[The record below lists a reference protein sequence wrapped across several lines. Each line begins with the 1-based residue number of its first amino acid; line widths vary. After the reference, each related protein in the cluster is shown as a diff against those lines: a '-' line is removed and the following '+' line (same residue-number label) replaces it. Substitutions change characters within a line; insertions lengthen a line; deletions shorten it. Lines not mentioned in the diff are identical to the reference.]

1 MNRSIIE
8 RRLERLRKLQDSKQK
23 GTEKELKREF
33 RRLLSELRR
42 VIGEEFS
49 INANEEKLSY
59 TVLRKNGRLEE
70 FWHKVEAT
78 ILLLSLRVPEL
89 LNDTAYTAYYNSWA
103 GLALAVSET
112 VKPKPYKVLATA
124 FATPTA
130 ETMAV
135 ALAKNPYFKDYK
147 QYSKELSEDLQKS
160 ILRDIKKNLATGADL
175 STLSQTVNDRT
186 QKAFRAAVQASRTTS
201 HTFTEAGLGDAGKGL
216 DEGFKA
222 VKAYSD
228 QAVKQTERA
237 TRAAETIGERTA
249 KAIKT
254 GRPLPLLE
262 VPPVEVRAVNRGN
275 KVANFA
281 KTKNIGPA
289 AKAQLTAL
297 DIEEVFI
304 KAGEEPDNKNN
315 AQNLPVLQMYKT
327 WRSMRDERVRQTP
340 KANHRKMDGVSIPVK
355 ERFDLGHGVTTDVP
369 GNSGD
374 PANDARC
381 RCILIYDLKEG

>member
-1 MNRSIIE
+1 MNRNFIE
-8 RRLERLRKLQDSKQK
+8 RQLERIRKSQDRKQK

-42 VIGEEFS
+42 IIGEEFS
-49 INANEEKLSY
+49 INADEEKLSY
-59 TVLRKNGRLEE
+59 TVLRKNGRAEE

-78 ILLLSLRVPEL
+78 ILLLSLKIPEL

-112 VKPKPYKVLATA
+112 VKPKPYKALATA
-124 FATPTA
+124 FATPTD

-147 QYSKELSEDLQKS
+147 QYSKELAEDLQKS

-222 VKAYSD
+222 VKAYSE

-262 VPPVEVRAVNRGN
+262 VPPVEVRPVNRGN

-304 KAGEEPDNKNN
+304 KAGEEPNNPNN
-315 AQNLPVLQMYKT
+315 AQKLPVLQMYKT

-355 ERFDLGHGVTTDVP
+355 DQFDLGHGVTTDVP

-381 RCILIYDLKEG
+381 RCILLYDLKEG

>member
-1 MNRSIIE
+1 MNRNFIE
-8 RRLERLRKLQDSKQK
+8 RQLERIRKSQDRKQK

-42 VIGEEFS
+42 IIGEEFS
-49 INANEEKLSY
+49 INADEEKLSY
-59 TVLRKNGRLEE
+59 TVLRKNGRAEE

-78 ILLLSLRVPEL
+78 ILLLSLKIPEL

-112 VKPKPYKVLATA
+112 VKPKPYKALATA
-124 FATPTA
+124 FTTPTD

-147 QYSKELSEDLQKS
+147 QYSKELAEDLQKS

-186 QKAFRAAVQASRTTS
+186 QKAFRATVQASRTTS

-222 VKAYSD
+222 VKNYSE

-262 VPPVEVRAVNRGN
+262 VPPVEVRPVNRGN

-304 KAGEEPDNKNN
+304 KAGEEPNNPNN
-315 AQNLPVLQMYKT
+315 AQNLPVVQMYKT

-381 RCILIYDLKEG
+381 RCILLYDLKEG

>member
-1 MNRSIIE
+1 MNQSIIE
-8 RRLERLRKLQDSKQK
+8 RQLERIRKSQDRKQK

-33 RRLLSELRR
+33 RRLLSELRK

-49 INANEEKLSY
+49 INTNEEKLSY

-70 FWHKVEAT
+70 FLHKVEAT
-78 ILLLSLRVPEL
+78 ILFLSLRVPEL

-130 ETMAV
+130 ETLAV

-147 QYSKELSEDLQKS
+147 QYSKELAEDLQKS

-222 VKAYSD
+222 VKAYSE
-228 QAVKQTERA
+228 QVTKQTERA

-249 KAIKT
+249 KAIKA

-262 VPPVEVRAVNRGN
+262 VEARPVNRGH

-304 KAGEEPDNKNN
+304 KAEIAPNN
-315 AQNLPVLQMYKT
+315 AQNLPVVQMYKT

-381 RCILIYDLKEG
+381 RCILLYDLKEG

>member
-1 MNRSIIE
+1 MNRGIIE
-8 RRLERLRKLQDSKQK
+8 RQLERIRKSQDKKQK

-49 INANEEKLSY
+49 INTNEEKLSY
-59 TVLRKNGRLEE
+59 TILRKNGRAEE

-78 ILLLSLRVPEL
+78 ILLLSLKVPEL

-147 QYSKELSEDLQKS
+147 QYSKELAKDLQKS

-186 QKAFRAAVQASRTTS
+186 QKAFRATVQASRTTS

-222 VKAYSD
+222 VKSYSE
-228 QAVKQTERA
+228 QVTKQTERA
-237 TRAAETIGERTA
+237 ARAAETIGERTA
-249 KAIKT
+249 KAIKA
-254 GRPLPLLE
+254 GKPLPLLE
-262 VPPVEVRAVNRGN
+262 VPPVEVRSVNRGN

-304 KAGEEPDNKNN
+304 KAGEEPNNKNN

-327 WRSMRDERVRQTP
+327 WRSMRDERVRHTS

-381 RCILIYDLKEG
+381 RCILLYDLKEG

>member
-1 MNRSIIE
+1 MNRNFIE
-8 RRLERLRKLQDSKQK
+8 RQLERIRKSQDRKQK

-49 INANEEKLSY
+49 INTNEEKLSY
-59 TVLRKNGRLEE
+59 TVLRKNGRAEE

-103 GLALAVSET
+103 GLSLAVSET

-147 QYSKELSEDLQKS
+147 QYSKELAEDLQKS
-160 ILRDIKKNLATGADL
+160 ILKDIKKNLATGADL

-222 VKAYSD
+222 VKAYSE
-228 QAVKQTERA
+228 QVTKRTERA

-249 KAIKT
+249 KAIKA

-262 VPPVEVRAVNRGN
+262 VPPVEVRQGNRGN

-281 KTKNIGPA
+281 KKNIGPA

-297 DIEEVFI
+297 NIEEVFL
-304 KAGEEPDNKNN
+304 KAGEESNN
-315 AQNLPVLQMYKT
+315 AQNLPILQMYKT

-381 RCILIYDLKEG
+381 RCILLYDLKEG

>member
-49 INANEEKLSY
+49 INTNEEKLSY
-59 TVLRKNGRLEE
+59 TVLRKSGRAEE

-78 ILLLSLRVPEL
+78 ILLLGLRVPEL

-147 QYSKELSEDLQKS
+147 QYSKELAEDLQKS
-160 ILRDIKKNLATGADL
+160 ILKDIKKNLATGADL

-222 VKAYSD
+222 VKAYSE
-228 QAVKQTERA
+228 QVTKRTERA
-237 TRAAETIGERTA
+237 TRVAETIGERTA

-262 VPPVEVRAVNRGN
+262 VPPVEVRPVNRGH

-304 KAGEEPDNKNN
+304 KAETTPNN
-315 AQNLPVLQMYKT
+315 AQKLPALQMYKT

-355 ERFDLGHGVTTDVP
+355 DRFDLGHGVTTDVP

-381 RCILIYDLKEG
+381 RCILLYDLKEG

>member
-147 QYSKELSEDLQKS
+147 QYSKELSADLQKS
-160 ILRDIKKNLATGADL
+160 ILRDIKKNLATGAL
-175 STLSQTVNDRT
+175 
-186 QKAFRAAVQASRTTS
+186 
-201 HTFTEAGLGDAGKGL
+201 
-216 DEGFKA
+216 
-222 VKAYSD
+222 
-228 QAVKQTERA
+228 
-237 TRAAETIGERTA
+237 
-249 KAIKT
+249 
-254 GRPLPLLE
+254 
-262 VPPVEVRAVNRGN
+262 
-275 KVANFA
+275 
-281 KTKNIGPA
+281 
-289 AKAQLTAL
+289 
-297 DIEEVFI
+297 
-304 KAGEEPDNKNN
+304 
-315 AQNLPVLQMYKT
+315 
-327 WRSMRDERVRQTP
+327 
-340 KANHRKMDGVSIPVK
+340 
-355 ERFDLGHGVTTDVP
+355 
-369 GNSGD
+369 NSF
-374 PANDARC
+374 
-381 RCILIYDLKEG
+381 

>member
-8 RRLERLRKLQDSKQK
+8 RQLERIRKSQDRKQK

-49 INANEEKLSY
+49 INTNKDKLSY
-59 TVLRKNGRLEE
+59 TVLRKNGRAEE

-135 ALAKNPYFKDYK
+135 ALAKNSYFKDYK
-147 QYSKELSEDLQKS
+147 QYSKELAKDLQKS
-160 ILRDIKKNLATGADL
+160 ILRDIKKNLATGANL

-186 QKAFRAAVQASRTTS
+186 QKAFRAVVQASRTTS

-222 VKAYSD
+222 VKVYSE
-228 QAVKQTERA
+228 QVTKQTERA

-249 KAIKT
+249 KAIKA

-262 VPPVEVRAVNRGN
+262 VEARPVNRGN

-304 KAGEEPDNKNN
+304 KAETTPNN
-315 AQNLPVLQMYKT
+315 AQKLPVVQMYKT

-381 RCILIYDLKEG
+381 RCILLYDLKEG

>member
-1 MNRSIIE
+1 MNRNFIE
-8 RRLERLRKLQDSKQK
+8 RQLERIRKSQDRKQK

-42 VIGEEFS
+42 IIGEEFS
-49 INANEEKLSY
+49 INADEEKLSY
-59 TVLRKNGRLEE
+59 TVLRKNGRAEE

-78 ILLLSLRVPEL
+78 ILLLSLKIPEL

-112 VKPKPYKVLATA
+112 VKPKPYKALATA
-124 FATPTA
+124 FATPTD

-147 QYSKELSEDLQKS
+147 QYSKELAEDLQKS

-222 VKAYSD
+222 VKAYSE

-249 KAIKT
+249 KAIKA

-262 VPPVEVRAVNRGN
+262 VPPVETRLANRGN

-304 KAGEEPDNKNN
+304 KAGEEPNNPNN
-315 AQNLPVLQMYKT
+315 AQKLPVLQMYKT

-355 ERFDLGHGVTTDVP
+355 DQFDLGHGVTTDVP

-381 RCILIYDLKEG
+381 RCILLYDLKEG

>member
-8 RRLERLRKLQDSKQK
+8 RRLERLRKLQDRKQK
-23 GTEKELKREF
+23 GTEIELKREF

-262 VPPVEVRAVNRGN
+262 VPPVEVRPVNRGN

>member
-1 MNRSIIE
+1 MNQNIIE

-59 TVLRKNGRLEE
+59 TVLRKNGRAEE
-70 FWHKVEAT
+70 FLHKVEAT
-78 ILLLSLRVPEL
+78 ILLLSLKVPEL
-89 LNDTAYTAYYNSWA
+89 LNNTAYTAYYNSWA

-147 QYSKELSEDLQKS
+147 QYSNELAKDLQKS
-160 ILRDIKKNLATGADL
+160 ILKDIKKNLATGADL

-222 VKAYSD
+222 VKAYSE
-228 QAVKQTERA
+228 QVTKQTERA
-237 TRAAETIGERTA
+237 ARAAETIGERTA
-249 KAIKT
+249 KAIKA

-262 VPPVEVRAVNRGN
+262 VPPVEVRPGNRGS

-297 DIEEVFI
+297 DVEEVFI
-304 KAGEEPDNKNN
+304 KAGTTPNNN
-315 AQNLPVLQMYKT
+315 AQNLPVVQMYKI

-355 ERFDLGHGVTTDVP
+355 DRFDLGHGVTTDVP

-381 RCILIYDLKEG
+381 RCILLYDLKEG

>member
-1 MNRSIIE
+1 MNQSIIE

-23 GTEKELKREF
+23 GTEKKLKREF

-59 TVLRKNGRLEE
+59 TVLRKNGRVEE
-70 FWHKVEAT
+70 FWHKVETT

-130 ETMAV
+130 ETVAV

-147 QYSKELSEDLQKS
+147 QYSKELAKDLQNS

-222 VKAYSD
+222 VKAYSE
-228 QAVKQTERA
+228 QVTKQTERA

-249 KAIKT
+249 KAIKA

-262 VPPVEVRAVNRGN
+262 VEARSVNRGH

-281 KTKNIGPA
+281 KTNNIGPA

-297 DIEEVFI
+297 DVEEVFL
-304 KAGEEPDNKNN
+304 KAGEEPNN
-315 AQNLPVLQMYKT
+315 AQKLPVLQMYKT

-355 ERFDLGHGVTTDVP
+355 DRFDLGHGVTTDVP

-381 RCILIYDLKEG
+381 RCILLYDLKEG

>member
-1 MNRSIIE
+1 MNRNFIE
-8 RRLERLRKLQDSKQK
+8 RQLERIRKSQDRKQK

-59 TVLRKNGRLEE
+59 TVLRKNGRAEDFL
-70 FWHKVEAT
+70 HKVEAT
-78 ILLLSLRVPEL
+78 ILLLSLKVPEL

-112 VKPKPYKVLATA
+112 VKPNPYKVLATA

-147 QYSKELSEDLQKS
+147 QYSKELAKELQKS
-160 ILRDIKKNLATGADL
+160 ILKDIKKNLATGADL

-222 VKAYSD
+222 VKAYSE

-249 KAIKT
+249 KAIKA
-254 GRPLPLLE
+254 GRPLPLLK
-262 VPPVEVRAVNRGN
+262 VPPVEVNRGN

-297 DIEEVFI
+297 DIEEVFL
-304 KAGEEPDNKNN
+304 KAGEEPNN
-315 AQNLPVLQMYKT
+315 AQNLPTLQMYKT
-327 WRSMRDERVRQTP
+327 WRSMRDERVRHTS

-381 RCILIYDLKEG
+381 RCILLYDLKDG

>member
-8 RRLERLRKLQDSKQK
+8 RQLERIRKSQDRKQK

-49 INANEEKLSY
+49 INTNEEKLSY
-59 TVLRKNGRLEE
+59 TILRKNGRAEE

-78 ILLLSLRVPEL
+78 ILLLSLKVPEL

-147 QYSKELSEDLQKS
+147 QYSKELAKDLQKS

-222 VKAYSD
+222 VKAYSE
-228 QAVKQTERA
+228 QVTKQTERA
-237 TRAAETIGERTA
+237 ARAAETIGERTA
-249 KAIKT
+249 KAIKA
-254 GRPLPLLE
+254 GKPLPLLE
-262 VPPVEVRAVNRGN
+262 VPPVEVRSVNRGN

-304 KAGEEPDNKNN
+304 KAGEEPNNKNN

-327 WRSMRDERVRQTP
+327 WRSMRDERVRHTS

-381 RCILIYDLKEG
+381 RCILLYDLKEG

>member
-1 MNRSIIE
+1 MNRNFIE
-8 RRLERLRKLQDSKQK
+8 RQLERIRKSQDRKQK

-33 RRLLSELRR
+33 KRLLSELRR

-49 INANEEKLSY
+49 INTNEEKLSY
-59 TVLRKNGRLEE
+59 TVLRKNGRAEE
-70 FWHKVEAT
+70 FLHKVEAT
-78 ILLLSLRVPEL
+78 ILLLSLKVPEL

-147 QYSKELSEDLQKS
+147 QYSKELAKDLQKS
-160 ILRDIKKNLATGADL
+160 ILKDIKKNLATGANL

-222 VKAYSD
+222 VKAYSE
-228 QAVKQTERA
+228 QVTKQTERA
-237 TRAAETIGERTA
+237 ARAAETIGERTA
-249 KAIKT
+249 KAIKA

-262 VPPVEVRAVNRGN
+262 VPPVEVRSVNRGN

-304 KAGEEPDNKNN
+304 KAETTPNN
-315 AQNLPVLQMYKT
+315 AQKLPVVQMYKT

-381 RCILIYDLKEG
+381 RCILLYDLKEG

>member
-1 MNRSIIE
+1 MNRNFIE
-8 RRLERLRKLQDSKQK
+8 RQLERIRKSQDRKQK

-49 INANEEKLSY
+49 INTNEEKLSY
-59 TVLRKNGRLEE
+59 TVLRKNGRAEE

-130 ETMAV
+130 ETVAV

-147 QYSKELSEDLQKS
+147 QYSKELAKDLQKS

-222 VKAYSD
+222 VKAYSE
-228 QAVKQTERA
+228 QVIKQTERA

-249 KAIKT
+249 KAIKA

-262 VPPVEVRAVNRGN
+262 VEARSVNRGH

-304 KAGEEPDNKNN
+304 KAETTPNN
-315 AQNLPVLQMYKT
+315 AQKLPALQMYKT

-355 ERFDLGHGVTTDVP
+355 DRFDLGHGVTTDVP

-381 RCILIYDLKEG
+381 RCILLYDLKEG

>member
-8 RRLERLRKLQDSKQK
+8 RQLERIRKSQDRKQK

-49 INANEEKLSY
+49 INTNEEKLSY
-59 TVLRKNGRLEE
+59 TVLRKNGRAEE

-78 ILLLSLRVPEL
+78 ILLLGLKVPEL

-103 GLALAVSET
+103 GLSLAVSET

-147 QYSKELSEDLQKS
+147 QYSNELAKDLQKS
-160 ILRDIKKNLATGADL
+160 ILKDIKKNLATGADL

-186 QKAFRAAVQASRTTS
+186 QKAFRAAVQANRTTS

-222 VKAYSD
+222 VKAYSE
-228 QAVKQTERA
+228 QVTKRTERA

-249 KAIKT
+249 KAIKA

-262 VPPVEVRAVNRGN
+262 VPPVEVRLGNRGN

-304 KAGEEPDNKNN
+304 KAETTPNNN
-315 AQNLPVLQMYKT
+315 AQKLPALQMYKT

-355 ERFDLGHGVTTDVP
+355 DRFDLGHGVTTDVP

-381 RCILIYDLKEG
+381 RCVLLYDLREG